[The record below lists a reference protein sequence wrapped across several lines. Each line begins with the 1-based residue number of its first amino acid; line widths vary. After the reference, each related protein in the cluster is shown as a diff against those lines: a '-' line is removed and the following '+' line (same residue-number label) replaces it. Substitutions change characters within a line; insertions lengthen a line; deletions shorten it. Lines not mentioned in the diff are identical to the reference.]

1 MTCQQLEERQKEE
14 ETLRHQ
20 IRKVSEEKS
29 ILHDR
34 LDQLKKDFL
43 ELNPRKDQ
51 KARVDAAYEKQKGK
65 LKQKIAHLEKK
76 KAQLENKLRQPSE
89 MDVSKRD
96 HMRGSSDAN
105 SNSLID
111 FDSSDPTLDFTAS
124 ETSLNNH
131 SSLTNKNSNLSLAS
145 MDSKSVGGSSEPDN
159 LQFNAHISHEQ
170 LAELVAQL
178 QSYKEYFEDIAM
190 KKLEQKQMECEDEL
204 RNLHSSTEKNRQF
217 MEQSNEIQNDRVDQL
232 ESEIHEHS
240 DIRSAEFTRLKQDID
255 QQWNMVSYRSNEKN
269 NEIIERLEKL
279 EARFDDLASR
289 VRINKTHENT
299 QMSGVWSKH
308 FQTGIELLI
317 HLVGLVLILIKYILQ
332 IISPFTRTV
341 THTLASLLFIILSVV
356 LYRIWQSQLQS
367 QM

>member
-1 MTCQQLEERQKEE
+1 MTFFHRRSRESAVPKIRIERQRSKSLHDLRAFEKKYTKFFKWAFGFLIIFFRLEERQKEE

-111 FDSSDPTLDFTAS
+111 FDASDPTLDFTAS

-178 QSYKEYFEDIAM
+178 QSYKEYFEEIAM
-190 KKLEQKQMECEDEL
+190 KKLEQKQV
-204 RNLHSSTEKNRQF
+204 
-217 MEQSNEIQNDRVDQL
+217 SNQAIAL
-232 ESEIHEHS
+232 
-240 DIRSAEFTRLKQDID
+240 
-255 QQWNMVSYRSNEKN
+255 
-269 NEIIERLEKL
+269 
-279 EARFDDLASR
+279 
-289 VRINKTHENT
+289 
-299 QMSGVWSKH
+299 
-308 FQTGIELLI
+308 
-317 HLVGLVLILIKYILQ
+317 
-332 IISPFTRTV
+332 
-341 THTLASLLFIILSVV
+341 
-356 LYRIWQSQLQS
+356 
-367 QM
+367 